1 MNPFGH
7 IDLRVRDLE
16 AATPFYAALLPS
28 LGFSERYHGGD
39 WKVWATTDQFPNAA
53 YFAVTEDPA
62 HTANATRIALQV
74 TSAAEVDRV
83 AGIAQEAGATLDG
96 PKEMPYGPGYYAAY
110 FDDPSGNRLEVYV
123 RPD

>member
-16 AATPFYAALLPS
+16 AATRFYDALLPA
-28 LGFSERYHGGD
+28 LGFSERYHGGE
-39 WKVWATTDQFPNAA
+39 WKVWATTDPSPNSA
-53 YFAVTEDPA
+53 YFAVTEDAA
-62 HTANATRIALQV
+62 HTANANRIALQV

-83 AGIAQEAGATLDG
+83 AALARQVGATLSG
-96 PKEMPYGPGYYAAY
+96 PKTMPYGPGYYAAY
-110 FDDPSGNRLEVYV
+110 FDDPSGNGLEIYV